1 MQLFETKRFW
11 KRNWAK
17 FEKFWWRTIA
27 MKKWKCFGINKNK
40 SSELELFGANWL
52 IILLWMQ
59 RLQRTD
65 KYPGAKHNS
74 IETFSNGVQTYL
86 FEMKYAEYNEFECE
100 HAERSNHIDSSD
112 IGILQLF
119 EFQL

>member
-1 MQLFETKRFW
+1 MKNEEPTVH
-11 KRNWAK
+11 
-17 FEKFWWRTIA
+17 EKVKIVVR
-27 MKKWKCFGINKNK
+27 NKNK
-40 SSELELFGANWL
+40 SNELELFGANWL
-52 IILLWMQ
+52 IIFRWMQ
-59 RLQRTD
+59 RLQRKD

-74 IETFSNGVQTYL
+74 IETLSNGLQTCQ
-86 FEMKYAEYNEFECE
+86 FKMKCAEYNEFECE